1 MVCTLNVNTAL
12 TWYNL
17 ELVDSLDITV
27 TPKYLTTN
35 MK

>member
-1 MVCTLNVNTAL
+1 L